1 MYEYRQ
7 HAGSLSLLIL
17 KLNKA
22 GDTQKQI
29 TSFFLNNIGLC
40 RYEYILAKNQKTIL
54 KDTVAFVRWM
64 NEGMPVQVG
73 ENFRVEGRARCRA
86 VGCVQSLLLLPRKK
100 PEAVSGT
107 AFFPS
112 SR

>member
-1 MYEYRQ
+1 MRPLRGLQETRVATREESGVLRFPSRQ
-7 HAGSLSLLIL
+7 
-17 KLNKA
+17 
-22 GDTQKQI
+22 
-29 TSFFLNNIGLC
+29 GLTP
-40 RYEYILAKNQKTIL
+40 RVHQESNPDKNQKTIL

-64 NEGMPVQVG
+64 NEGMPAQVG

>member
-29 TSFFLNNIGLC
+29 TSFFFKI
-40 RYEYILAKNQKTIL
+40 Y
-54 KDTVAFVRWM
+54 
-64 NEGMPVQVG
+64 
-73 ENFRVEGRARCRA
+73 
-86 VGCVQSLLLLPRKK
+86 LLY
-100 PEAVSGT
+100 
-107 AFFPS
+107 
-112 SR
+112 